1 MRERAEA
8 RPEPP
13 GMRLNEVGRGGRGW
27 VLPGCV
33 CAEASVDVARNRLL
47 TDAVLTL
54 AQAYM

>member
-1 MRERAEA
+1 
-8 RPEPP
+8 
-13 GMRLNEVGRGGRGW
+13 MRLNEVGRGGRGW